1 MWARLRQRRAAHRT
15 ERAERWV
22 IIGLG
27 NPGAQYE
34 GTRHNVGFRCVDLL
48 AKECGVALNER
59 RRLAVLGQGRVEGS
73 EAALAKPRT
82 YVNRSGEAAAY
93 LRQRFGAPLSR
104 MLVVLDDM
112 DLPLG
117 RIRIRPSGGS
127 GGHNGLN
134 SINESLGSQDYPRLR
149 VGVGRPE
156 AGAIAHVLGGFGPGE
171 QEAADAALARAVEAV
186 KTIIASG
193 VDAAMNEYN

>member
-1 MWARLRQRRAAHRT
+1 MWARLRQRRLAH
-15 ERAERWV
+15 RAERWIV
-22 IIGLG
+22 IGLG
-27 NPGAQYE
+27 NPGAQYRD
-34 GTRHNVGFRCVDLL
+34 TRHNVGFRCVDLL
-48 AKECGVALNER
+48 AKECGVNLNER
-59 RRLAVLGQGRVEGS
+59 RKSAVVGQGRIEGK

-82 YVNRSGEAAAY
+82 YVNGSGEAAAY

-104 MLVVLDDM
+104 ILVVLDDM

-117 RIRIRPSGGS
+117 RLRIRHGGGS

-149 VGVGRPE
+149 IGVGRPE
-156 AGAIAHVLGGFGPGE
+156 SDAIAHVLGGFTPAE
-171 QEAADAALARAVEAV
+171 QEAADAALALAVEAV

>member
-1 MWARLRQRRAAHRT
+1 MRNRRLQS
-15 ERAERWV
+15 RAERWV
-22 IIGLG
+22 VLGLG

-34 GTRHNVGFRCVDLL
+34 GTRHNMGFRCVDLL
-48 AKECGVALNER
+48 AKECGVNLNER
-59 RRLAVLGQGRVEGS
+59 RKLAVLGLGRVAGK

-93 LRQRFGAPLSR
+93 LRQRFGAPLSHI
-104 MLVVLDDM
+104 LVVLDDM

-117 RIRIRPSGGS
+117 RLRIRHGGGS

-134 SINESLGSQDYPRLR
+134 SINKSLESQDYPRLR
-149 VGVGRPE
+149 IGVGRPE
-156 AGAIAHVLGGFGPGE
+156 ADAIAHVLGGFTAAE
-171 QEAADAALARAVEAV
+171 QEAADAALAQAVEAV
-186 KTIIASG
+186 KAIIASG

>member
-1 MWARLRQRRAAHRT
+1 MWARLRQRRLQS
-15 ERAERWV
+15 RAERWV
-22 IIGLG
+22 VLGLG

-48 AKECGVALNER
+48 AKECGVTLNER
-59 RRLAVLGQGRVEGS
+59 RKLAVLGQGRVEGS

-134 SINESLGSQDYPRLR
+134 SINASLGNQDYPRLR
-149 VGVGRPE
+149 IGVGRPE
-156 AGAIAHVLGGFGPGE
+156 SDAIAHVLGGFSPGE
-171 QEAADAALARAVEAV
+171 QEAVDAALAQAVEAV
-186 KTIIASG
+186 KIIIASG